1 MNNPFKGQII
11 EFHILQSFPV
21 SCLNRDDVGSPKS
34 AVVGGVERARVSS
47 QCWKSAVR
55 LAMQDYDIKLGIRSR
70 KLTEYVAKACVKL
83 GATDEQSKACG
94 DAIAESFS
102 KDTIFFFS
110 DNEANEFA
118 LYASNLGF
126 DATLIKDKEIHKVSK
141 KVLNPA
147 VDGLDIALFG
157 RMVAQA
163 PELNV
168 EAASSFNHALSTHK
182 IRSELDFF
190 TALDDLQETQGAGH
204 LGTTE
209 YNSATYYRYV
219 SLNLGQLYQAL
230 DGEGL
235 SEAIDAFTKAL
246 FVAVPSARQTTMA
259 AYCPWNFAK
268 VLVRKGQRIQVPFE
282 TAVKSKDGGFL
293 EPSIEVLK
301 SELTKVETMYGSLYG
316 RIAEYTIG
324 EDAAF
329 NIDSLLTALKS
340 HTEV

>member
-1 MNNPFKGQII
+1 
-11 EFHILQSFPV
+11 
-21 SCLNRDDVGSPKS
+21 
-34 AVVGGVERARVSS
+34 
-47 QCWKSAVR
+47 
-55 LAMQDYDIKLGIRSR
+55 
-70 KLTEYVAKACVKL
+70 
-83 GATDEQSKACG
+83 
-94 DAIAESFS
+94 
-102 KDTIFFFS
+102 
-110 DNEANEFA
+110 
-118 LYASNLGF
+118 
-126 DATLIKDKEIHKVSK
+126 
-141 KVLNPA
+141 
-147 VDGLDIALFG
+147 
-157 RMVAQA
+157 
-163 PELNV
+163 
-168 EAASSFNHALSTHK
+168 
-182 IRSELDFF
+182 
-190 TALDDLQETQGAGH
+190 
-204 LGTTE
+204 
-209 YNSATYYRYV
+209 
-219 SLNLGQLYQAL
+219 LYQAL